1 LEEANKTKPITTIAD
16 IKIGHNY
23 RSINIETGEV
33 GPVINMTTPDNIYL
47 LREQL
52 ANGLVV
58 YETVMDNDSKPLGH
72 DLSMYQV
79 KFADTSGNYYSIWEL
94 DSVRRLWELNDSK
107 DEETKTQ
114 LRRQLQRDLNALSEG
129 IESEVYVNGQLIR
142 VDKSKTET
150 QGYEAIMPMM
160 YKTEFGLKEG
170 DNIKSIRED

>member
-1 LEEANKTKPITTIAD
+1 
-16 IKIGHNY
+16 
-23 RSINIETGEV
+23 
-33 GPVINMTTPDNIYL
+33 
-47 LREQL
+47 
-52 ANGLVV
+52 
-58 YETVMDNDSKPLGH
+58 MDNDSKPLGH

-79 KFADTSGNYYSIWEL
+79 KFADTNGNYYSIWEL
-94 DSVRRLWELNDSK
+94 DSVKRLWELNDLK
-107 DEETKTQ
+107 DEEAKTQ

-129 IESEVYVNGQLIR
+129 IESEVYVNGQPIR